1 MHSLKSI
8 AETVTAFLVPF
19 TPDALTRSSE
29 ILPQELWPTTV
40 DEAVDS
46 LLARMSAQ
54 DKAMVRA
61 TRRED
66 LIIFQHGWGGAIRSY
81 YGLEDGN
88 WELLIDSCGK
98 QVDASRAA
106 SKIIEAVWTE
116 LQHS

>member
-1 MHSLKSI
+1 MHSLKLI
-8 AETVTAFLVPF
+8 AETVTALLVPF
-19 TPDALTRSSE
+19 TPDVLTRSPE
-29 ILPQELWPTTV
+29 ILLQELWPETV

-54 DKAMVRA
+54 DKAMVKA
-61 TRRED
+61 TKRED
-66 LIIFQHGWGGAIRSY
+66 LIIFQHGWGSAIRRY

-88 WELLIDSCGK
+88 WQLLTALCGK